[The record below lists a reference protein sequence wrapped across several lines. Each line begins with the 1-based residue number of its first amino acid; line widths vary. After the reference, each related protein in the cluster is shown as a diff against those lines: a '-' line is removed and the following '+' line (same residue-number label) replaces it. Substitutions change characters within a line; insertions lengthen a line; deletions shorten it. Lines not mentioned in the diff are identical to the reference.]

1 MDRAVFDRMAE
12 IDNEHWWFAARRE
25 IIARLIERQ
34 AEVRRPL
41 RILEVGCGTGSNLE
55 LLQRYGRVDA
65 IEPDDPARA
74 LATARSG
81 VAVKGGL
88 LPDGVHLEDGAYDLI
103 VLLDVLE
110 HIPDDRG
117 TLAALRSKLAPGGKL
132 MVTVPAAPWMWSA
145 HDLGPPSPA
154 PLHGALP
161 FRGLRRGGLPS
172 ALSQPLQHGAVPAHR
187 RGAIAGKLLG
197 REGGDDAIPP
207 KPLNRLLKGLFG
219 AERHLV
225 GRAAL
230 PFGVSSPSSPSPR
243 TGRGC
248 RGPARS
254 RPGSGAGPRPV
265 AARQSIIQR

>member
-12 IDNEHWWFAARRE
+12 IDNEHWWFAARRD

-34 AEVRRPL
+34 ARIGRPL

-55 LLQRYGRVDA
+55 LLKRYGTVDA

-74 LATARSG
+74 LASARSG

-88 LPDGVHLEDGAYDLI
+88 LPDGVKLEDGAYDLI

-110 HIPDDRG
+110 HIEDDKA
-117 TLAALRSKLAPGGKL
+117 TLAALRSKLAPDGRL

-145 HDLGPPSPA
+145 HDLAHHHQRRYTARSLTDVFQAAGFQVRYRSHFNTVLF
-154 PLHGALP
+154 PLIAAA
-161 FRGLRRGGLPS
+161 R
-172 ALSQPLQHGAVPAHR
+172 
-187 RGAIAGKLLG
+187 IAGKLLR

-207 KPLNRLLKGLFG
+207 KPVNRLLKGLFG
-219 AERHLV
+219 AERHLM

-230 PFGVSSPSSPSPR
+230 PFGVSLALVAE
-243 TGRGC
+243 
-248 RGPARS
+248 PAKR
-254 RPGSGAGPRPV
+254 
-265 AARQSIIQR
+265 